1 MRQIVLGVLGA
12 LLGAAILLRFLLGDP
27 IAGSGAYA
35 AGQYAGIA
43 VGALLVIVGARTLVR
58 GLGARSSDAG
68 ASWGSAGKGR
78 GARGVV
84 GLDIDSAF
92 LAAVQTDEGTVT
104 RAVSTELAPGIV
116 NEGEVVDESA
126 LSEALKRF
134 FKANALPRRIRLGVS
149 NQQIVVRHLEVP
161 KLDDEKALAAAIRFQ
176 AAEAIAMP
184 LDEAIL
190 DHHVVGEAMSPEG
203 RPTLRVVVV
212 AARAAMI
219 DRFVEATRGAG
230 LRAEGIDLS
239 AFALVRALT
248 TRSAPEEGAQVL
260 CHLGGTTNLAVALA
274 RSCLFTRPLSTN
286 AEEEGEHVS
295 AALAE
300 EIRLSID
307 FYATQPDAP
316 LVEGVRLS
324 GPGAVREGLVDELGA
339 LVGLPVSLSEPL
351 GGLEGGAVA
360 AEENP
365 YRHTVAAGLALGA
378 TA

>member
-1 MRQIVLGVLGA
+1 MA
-12 LLGAAILLRFLLGDP
+12 
-27 IAGSGAYA
+27 
-35 AGQYAGIA
+35 
-43 VGALLVIVGARTLVR
+43 
-58 GLGARSSDAG
+58 SSSTRKKHPA
-68 ASWGSAGKGR
+68 
-78 GARGVV
+78 ARGTV

-92 LAAVQTDEGTVT
+92 LAAVQAHGGVIT

-116 NEGEVVDESA
+116 HEGEVIDAAA

-134 FKANALPRRIRLGVS
+134 FKDNALPRRVRLGVS

-161 KLDDEKALAAAIRFQ
+161 KLDDEKALTAAVRFQ

-184 LDEAIL
+184 LDEALL
-190 DHHVVGEAMSPEG
+190 DYQVVGEVMSPEG
-203 RPTLRVVVV
+203 RPVLRAVVV
-212 AARAAMI
+212 AARASMI

-230 LRAEGIDLS
+230 LRPEGVDLS

-260 CHLGGTTNLAVALA
+260 CHLGGTTNLAIALA
-274 RSCLFTRPLSTN
+274 RSCLFTRPLSTH

-324 GPGAVREGLVDELGA
+324 GPGAVRDGLIDELSA
-339 LVGLPVSLSEPL
+339 FVGLPVSLSEPL
-351 GGLEGGAVA
+351 GGLDGTAVA
-360 AEENP
+360 MDEDP

-378 TA
+378 AA